1 MSISNVGS
9 WVCLVP
15 WGTQFLTEKV
25 LDWQVPDRINQ
36 QAIKRPLGA
45 HSSIQKLSTKSLANA
60 YENLRWPRQSPTSV
74 PGVLKSTLGQVFKYL
89 HIMIIISPSYKD
101 RRSKEF
107 HLPGKGVWGRVDTCM
122 YGWVPLL
129 STWNY
134 HSIVNQPC
142 VCLTSVV
149 ANSLW
154 PHGL

>member
-1 MSISNVGS
+1 MILSQQSCRFRRPMSISNVGS

-45 HSSIQKLSTKSLANA
+45 HSSIQKLSTKSLAKA
-60 YENLRWPRQSPTSV
+60 YENLHWPRQSPTSV
-74 PGVLKSTLGQVFKYL
+74 PEVLKSTLGQVFKYL

-107 HLPGKGVWGRVDTCM
+107 HLHGKGVWGRVDTCV
-122 YGWVPLL
+122 YG
-129 STWNY
+129 
-134 HSIVNQPC
+134 
-142 VCLTSVV
+142 
-149 ANSLW
+149 
-154 PHGL
+154 